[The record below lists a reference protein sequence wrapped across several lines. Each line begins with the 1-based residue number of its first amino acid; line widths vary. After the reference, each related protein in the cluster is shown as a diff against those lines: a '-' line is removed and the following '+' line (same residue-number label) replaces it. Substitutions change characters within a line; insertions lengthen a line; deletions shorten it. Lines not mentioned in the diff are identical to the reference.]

1 MLVPPRLKDVPDTL
15 STVLHTRRGGLA
27 LNTREKLEVTINPRY
42 LASRK
47 TDESDAK
54 TLSPSS
60 ESLNNQPEHYG
71 TQDKIN

>member
-1 MLVPPRLKDVPDTL
+1 ML
-15 STVLHTRRGGLA
+15 SMVLHTWHGGLV
-27 LNTREKLEVTINPRY
+27 LNTREKLVETINPRY

-60 ESLNNQPEHYG
+60 ESLNNQPEHYR